1 MNLIPPF
8 AMNVEHCVRLHNEIL
23 RHGWVH
29 SGRDPTLFENQ
40 CPLYFDQPNSSPPV
54 TREGRTPDL
63 IRFLEQA
70 RVTGNNDSFSFHYW
84 VLNLVCWSGED
95 DPLTSAMDTA
105 ADEDGRYLL
114 LYKMEN
120 FGSHCLGVL

>member
-1 MNLIPPF
+1 
-8 AMNVEHCVRLHNEIL
+8 MNVEHCVRLHNEVL
-23 RHGWVH
+23 RHGLVH
-29 SGRDPTLFENQ
+29 SGRDPTLFEDQ
-40 CPLYFDQPNSSPPV
+40 CPLYFDQPNSSRPV
-54 TREGRTPDL
+54 TREGRTQDL

-70 RVTGNNDSFSFHYW
+70 RVTGNNDSFYFHYW

-95 DPLTSAMDTA
+95 DPLTSVMDGT

>member
-1 MNLIPPF
+1 MRFCAIAGSTRVVIQPF
-8 AMNVEHCVRLHNEIL
+8 SKTNA
-23 RHGWVH
+23 
-29 SGRDPTLFENQ
+29 
-40 CPLYFDQPNSSPPV
+40 LYFDQPNSSRPV

-70 RVTGNNDSFSFHYW
+70 RVTGNNDSFYFHYW

-95 DPLTSAMDTA
+95 DPLTSVMDGT

-114 LYKMEN
+114 LYKLEN